1 MPQPVRVV
9 SPGCTLLAMLSL
21 CPVCMPLL
29 LLVLLVLL
37 LLLPVQVMAQP
48 VARLAQRLPG
58 ASW

>member
-29 LLVLLVLL
+29 LVLLV